1 MTAMGEWYSR
11 NDDLVQHLLGVQ
23 GVGLCGVGSD
33 RCYDVAGPG
42 RDTRL
47 LSVLPASHPDHN
59 ADLAKLTRE
68 LNKVFQAQA
77 DELLRRFVK
86 QRKLKGDIHL
96 AIAASHDRLYLTFAQ
111 RIPPQELA
119 RRGAKLAE
127 DTLRDVFQRLMKK
140 TTKAGKE
147 RS

>member
-1 MTAMGEWYSR
+1 MAAMSEWYSR
-11 NDDLVQHLLGVQ
+11 NDDLVQHLLGIE

-33 RCYDVAGPG
+33 RCYDVAGRG

-47 LSVLPASHPDHN
+47 LSVLPATHPDYN
-59 ADLAKLTRE
+59 ADLAQLTKE
-68 LNKVFQAQA
+68 LNRVFEKKAE
-77 DELLRRFVK
+77 ELLARFVK
-86 QRKLKGDIHL
+86 QRRLKGDIHL

-111 RIPPQELA
+111 KLPPQELA

-127 DTLRDVFQRLMKK
+127 DALRDVFQRLMKTLDAKK
-140 TTKAGKE
+140 T